1 MSRAPMHRDG
11 PVAWLTTTD
20 HKKIGILYCVTAF
33 GFFLIGGTLADVMR
47 TELAETGRQLVTPQ
61 AYNGLFTIHGIV
73 MIFLFVAPFGIGLA
87 NYLIPLQIGA
97 PDMAF
102 PRLNALSYWFFV
114 GGGLLVLLSGFASA
128 GGGAQTGWYMYAPLS
143 GLRYSPGV
151 GPDLLILGLA
161 LVAISTLLSGVNV
174 ITTTFLMR
182 APGMTMWRLPIF
194 TWNMV
199 VTSILGLV
207 AFPPALAAFVLLLF
221 DRRLGGFAF
230 DPQGGG
236 DPIIYQHL
244 FWFLGH
250 PEVYILILPFFGVIT
265 EIIPVFSRKPL
276 FGYTGFVLA
285 TLAIGALSTGVWAHH
300 MFTTGEVDNP
310 FFSAMTLLIAVPT
323 GVKFFNWIGTM
334 WGGRIRFGVPM
345 LFSIGFLLNFLIG
358 GVTGVMLASAPI
370 DYSVSDSYFLVSH
383 FHYTMMGGSVFGI
396 FAAIYFWWPKMTGYL
411 LSERMGRAV
420 FALLFV
426 GFNLT
431 FWPQF
436 VLGLRGM
443 PRRIVDYA
451 SDLGW
456 DTPNLVSTM
465 GAGVLTIG
473 VLVFLTDVWRSRRR
487 RTPAGDDPWGGYSLE
502 WATTSPP
509 PEHNFSSMPRIRS
522 ERPAFDLHHPKEPV
536 SRRRR
541 PRHGEVRTPIL
552 RAAVGLR
559 ARAGDDL
566 LVPHLRGGGRGRPVV
581 FRVDAVDRRD
591 VVVASGHRPG
601 HRGLRRSRGLPLGR
615 GGPRRRVV
623 PAGLGLADLPG
634 ARRDRDRREPG
645 VRVDPVAG
653 GCGAAAVGD
662 RRPGAR
668 EPPVGGARQVRTQ
681 RQMRRLHRS
690 RLPRLWRLSRPS
702 FIMRAVAVALA
713 TRSGSGNSRSST
725 GSMLSP
731 NSSRASVRIEASSC
745 SVPVGR

>member
-33 GFFLIGGTLADVMR
+33 GFFLVGGTLADVMR
-47 TELAETGRQLVTPQ
+47 TELAETGRQLVTAQ

-411 LSERMGRAV
+411 LSERLGRAV

-456 DTPNLVSTM
+456 DTPNLVSTL

-473 VLVFLTDVWRSRRR
+473 VLTFLADVWISRRR
-487 RTPAGDDPWGGYSLE
+487 RTPSGDDPWGGYSLE

-522 ERPAFDLHHPKEPV
+522 ERPAFDLHHPKEPA
-536 SRRRR
+536 
-541 PRHGEVRTPIL
+541 I
-552 RAAVGLR
+552 
-559 ARAGDDL
+559 
-566 LVPHLRGGGRGRPVV
+566 
-581 FRVDAVDRRD
+581 
-591 VVVASGHRPG
+591 
-601 HRGLRRSRGLPLGR
+601 
-615 GGPRRRVV
+615 
-623 PAGLGLADLPG
+623 
-634 ARRDRDRREPG
+634 
-645 VRVDPVAG
+645 
-653 GCGAAAVGD
+653 GAAEA
-662 RRPGAR
+662 
-668 EPPVGGARQVRTQ
+668 E
-681 RQMRRLHRS
+681 
-690 RLPRLWRLSRPS
+690 
-702 FIMRAVAVALA
+702 
-713 TRSGSGNSRSST
+713 TR
-725 GSMLSP
+725 
-731 NSSRASVRIEASSC
+731 
-745 SVPVGR
+745 